1 MKQREFDEPEHKGKG
16 ILHVII
22 EDGKKYVFL
31 NGRLYMSWL
40 VEDNLSQR
48 MAIAQL

>member
-1 MKQREFDEPEHKGKG
+1 MEQREFNERELKGEG
-16 ILHVII
+16 ILNVIV

-31 NGRLYMSWL
+31 NGHLYMSWL

-48 MAIAQL
+48 IAANI